1 MSTSVTFKNP
11 VTIYTIIDQ
20 FNLYFTNLCGQYTKL
35 DKPVP
40 ELITDFLGEIHRFI
54 HDPNH
59 NQYRIDHEPGKDILT
74 FYGSMGDNK
83 FQWMEIK
90 ENKRTLDTYYILSK
104 KGVDPIY
111 IHTYIKDSNFQ
122 YEIISG
128 DKDIP
133 LYMVDVLKL
142 FSDLL
147 HGINDQEI
155 CRQTDPPVSRV
166 YKTLYHDILLLTD
179 KAYQL
184 NLTHTDYLDELFDTY
199 QKTIDHFK
207 NQVGRIRYVGDK
219 DDEGCLESIVMHDI
233 DVYLKLGIKTPSFI
247 VAYQNI
253 HFIYTGNELQYRK
266 SFIRGGEAALSK
278 MVVDNEH
285 LAFDIKSDK
294 EEGETPVI
302 MKVYIDSLTKAFP
315 YIWTNII

>member
-11 VTIYTIIDQ
+11 VSIYTFIDQ
-20 FNLYFTNLCGQYTKL
+20 FNFYFTNLCDQYTKL

-40 ELITDFLGEIHRFI
+40 ELITDFIGEIYRFI

-59 NQYRIDHEPGKDILT
+59 NQYHFDQEPGKDILT
-74 FYGSMGDNK
+74 FYGSMDDNK

-90 ENKRTLDTYYILSK
+90 EDKRAHDTYYILSK

-111 IHTYIKDSNFQ
+111 IHTYVKDSNFQ
-122 YEIISG
+122 YEVGSG

-133 LYMVDVLKL
+133 LCMVDILKI

-147 HGINDQEI
+147 HGIRDQEI
-155 CRQTDPPVSRV
+155 CRQTEPPVSRV
-166 YKTLYHDILLLTD
+166 HKALYRDILLLTD
-179 KAYQL
+179 KAYQIDQ
-184 NLTHTDYLDELFDTY
+184 THADYLDMLFDTY
-199 QKTIDHFK
+199 QKSVEYLK
-207 NQVGRIRYVGDK
+207 NHTGRIYCAEYK

-233 DVYLKLGIKTPSFI
+233 DRNVYLKLGIKTPSFI
-247 VAYQNI
+247 LAYQNI

-266 SFIRGGEAALSK
+266 SFIRDGETVLSK
-278 MVVDNEH
+278 IVVDNEH
-285 LAFDIKSDK
+285 LLFDK
-294 EEGETPVI
+294 EEGEVPVI
-302 MKVYIDSLTKAFP
+302 MKAYIDSLTKAFP